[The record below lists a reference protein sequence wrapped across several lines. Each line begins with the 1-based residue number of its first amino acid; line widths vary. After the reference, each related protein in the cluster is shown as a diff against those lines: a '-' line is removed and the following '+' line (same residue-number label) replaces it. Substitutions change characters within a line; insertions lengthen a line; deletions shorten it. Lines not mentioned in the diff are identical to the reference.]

1 MAGRKGIVFVQPHA
15 FHKMEWRV
23 EVLKKFERAHV
34 IYNNSLED
42 AYRQGTNTNIQSQ
55 YQTIAIFEEQ

>member
-15 FHKMEWRV
+15 FYKMERRV
-23 EVLKKFERAHV
+23 EVLKKFERTH
-34 IYNNSLED
+34 IIHYNSFED
-42 AYRQGTNTNIQSQ
+42 AYRQCTNANIQPQ